1 MPVLE
6 ARTCGA
12 RVVTTDIPELREAGD
27 EHVVYVQPTGDGVK
41 AGITKAVGSPKPPPL
56 VHHTWREEA
65 QVLARALCG
74 GRQSRLVSAQYWY
87 PLSPRDTT
95 FHPSP

>member
-27 EHVVYVQPTGDGVK
+27 EHVIYVQPTVEGVK
-41 AGITKAVGSPKPPPL
+41 TGITKAVSSPKPPRRML
-56 VHHTWREEA
+56 HYTWKEEA
-65 QVLARALCG
+65 EILAHALCAEKES
-74 GRQSRLVSAQYWY
+74 QAVSAG
-87 PLSPRDTT
+87 
-95 FHPSP
+95 